1 VRLAPL
7 LLLAVACQNAPKTD
21 VAAAGS
27 GSAQP
32 SVSVAP
38 SAAAAPA
45 KSWFEGSW
53 QGAFQAELNR
63 LELPV
68 GGIKEWKQDDGKKS
82 SGEGKLSLEAGPD
95 GGVTG
100 TATGAL
106 GELTV
111 AGRIEGD
118 RAALT
123 LTSAQADGFHGVILA
138 TQTAEGLK
146 GTLSASSGDSLQVR
160 QASVTLT
167 RAK

>member
-1 VRLAPL
+1 MRLAPF
-7 LLLAVACQNAPKTD
+7 LLLAVACQKAPKTD
-21 VAAAGS
+21 AVVAGPAPPRASVAA
-27 GSAQP
+27 P
-32 SVSVAP
+32 
-38 SAAAAPA
+38 AAAPT
-45 KSWFEGSW
+45 KPWFEGSW

-63 LELPV
+63 LEVPV
-68 GGIKEWKQDDGKKS
+68 GGVKEWKQDDGKKS
-82 SGEGKLSLEAGPD
+82 SGEGKLSFEAGPD

-106 GELTV
+106 GDLTV
-111 AGRIEGD
+111 AGRIDGD

-138 TQTAEGLK
+138 SQTAEGLQ
-146 GTLSASSGDSLQVR
+146 GRLNASSADSLQVR